1 MSDLNILAG
10 LDIGNGCVKGL
21 LSDQMGASAPERVV
35 VDIQSCCAYVT
46 STHDLKT
53 PPEGVQAVVED
64 IFNEMDVS
72 FDSAMVKQK
81 NRRLFGR
88 RGIQS
93 GMPLEEFDVFSH
105 ISKARQDLS
114 GILILGCVAGAA
126 LQTYYRQTGQLPQEI
141 LQASVRVALAL
152 PIQEYKKY
160 REEYAGKLTKGTH
173 IVTFHNFQEEVR
185 VQVTFVDAQVVAE
198 GASAQYAIIA
208 KGAGFIQDALQDCQ
222 KTFSSLAGITA
233 EDVISATTTMGV
245 DIGEGTTNFPVFQ
258 NGKFNPDA
266 SVSMNKG
273 YGTILTSTL
282 DRLQDEG
289 LAFNSRKE
297 LSDYIQTKP
306 SAIKKG
312 VHDRVM
318 RVLEEETVA
327 FVNAVKMSFLQVMG
341 KFGATMEVAY
351 VYGGGAS
358 PVQSLLYPE
367 LVDSIKAF
375 STEFPILY
383 LDSRYSRYL
392 NREGLFWVAEQ
403 VAQSVASTT

>member
-1 MSDLNILAG
+1 MSDLTILAG

-21 LSDQMGASAPERVV
+21 LSDQMGAGAPDRVA

-53 PPEGVQAVVED
+53 PPEGVQAVVDD

-72 FDSAMVKQK
+72 FDSPMVKQA

-126 LQTYYRQTGQLPQEI
+126 LQTYYRQTGMLPKEI
-141 LQASVRVALAL
+141 LQVSSRVALAL

-160 REEYAGKLTKGTH
+160 REEYAAKLTAGTH
-173 IVTFHNFQEEVR
+173 IVTFHNFTEQVR
-185 VQVTFVDAQVVAE
+185 VQVAFADAQVVAE
-198 GASAQYAIIA
+198 GASAQYAIID
-208 KGAGFIQDALQDCQ
+208 KGSAFIQDALADCQ
-222 KTFSSLAGITA
+222 KTFPSLAGITA
-233 EDVISATTTMGV
+233 DDVISATTTMGV

-297 LSDYIQTKP
+297 LSDYIHTKP

-312 VHDRVM
+312 VYDKVM
-318 RVLEEETVA
+318 RVLQEETVA
-327 FVNAVKMSFLQVMG
+327 FVNAVKMSFMQVMG

-358 PVQSLLYPE
+358 PVQDLLYPE

-375 STEFPILY
+375 STEFPVLY

-392 NREGLFWVAEQ
+392 NREGLFWVAKQ
-403 VAQSVASTT
+403 VAQSVQG